1 MSYDKV
7 QFIYNAFQKMGAAIS
22 TKLNI
27 TGLNDTPTG
36 YQGHSGEY
44 LVVND
49 NESGIHFTGIEKI
62 ATDLTDYGFGGGGG
76 SSTIP
81 SYTDLPDATENDGKI
96 VASGCELYHSC
107 DGEWTKIIKQDTI
120 TTLPPGESETLPGCI
135 TTVNDKANYIIYRD
149 EVITE
154 NASNTFSLSLQGLSS
169 PQLHEAC
176 LFTEFQ
182 GVPDDSIKLN
192 FVESDYQ
199 WAIASDSLLHP
210 QVHYDSPT
218 AAQVFNLNNSDPYDQ
233 SNPQS
238 MPLRDE
244 YVNYPSQVSDMHFSE
259 DGLRAIG
266 FGYQSLYVHEYLF
279 TEPYDLST
287 GSRSKF
293 KTINPSQG
301 NQYNSKLYGR
311 LGVVKTDDP
320 SVVYVYYIGGI
331 ERKTLDTPG
340 DLYSIT
346 TSNDWYARNAA
357 SNSQDSYF
365 GHYQRWYN
373 HNNRYDLLSM
383 NFANNGSTL
392 IVLFGKNFKNDTDDK
407 LSYLVSYDL
416 EIPYLLPGDMP
427 HGPTTSDQMVDEF
440 LPEPSAVVNL
450 DSFNSLKMR
459 DNRIFDNGKYILLQN
474 KDTPIKHTL
483 LEMGVPGD
491 LNTLFIKGEIRAHPT
506 LGYVDN
512 LLPKSETIVFPKN
525 NLDLFMFSP
534 DYTTL
539 VSSSLSSPRGQLDES
554 SCQFVEWKTS
564 EQSLISN
571 SSNPSNAEVTFNK
584 SLSITGV
591 FNCN

>member
-1 MSYDKV
+1 MSSAKQSLSGIEDLLFAVKDYV
-7 QFIYNAFQKMGAAIS
+7 P
-22 TKLNI
+22 
-27 TGLNDTPTG
+27 TGLFELKDTPTG
-36 YQGHSGEY
+36 YLGHSGDY

-49 NESGIHFTGIEKI
+49 SQDGVNFTGIEKI
-62 ATDLTDYGFGGGGG
+62 ASDLTDYGFGG
-76 SSTIP
+76 SSSDIP
-81 SYTDLPDATENDGKI
+81 KYTDLPDATENDGKI

-120 TTLPPGESETLPGCI
+120 TTLPPGESDGLPGC
-135 TTVNDKANYIIYRD
+135 VASLEDKTNYIIYKD

-192 FVESDYQ
+192 FAESDYQ
-199 WAIASDSLLHP
+199 WAIAPDSVLHP

-218 AAQVFNLNNSDPYDQ
+218 ATQVFTLNNSDPYNQ
-233 SNPQS
+233 FNPQS

-244 YVNYPSQVSDMHFSE
+244 FINYPSQISDMHFSE

-279 TEPYDLST
+279 TQPYDLST
-287 GSRSKF
+287 GTRSKF
-293 KTINPSQG
+293 KQITSQSS
-301 NQYNSKLYGR
+301 NQYFSNLAGR
-311 LGVVKTDDP
+311 LGAVKTDDP
-320 SVVYVYYIGGI
+320 SVVYVYYSGGI

-340 DLYSIT
+340 DLYSINPN
-346 TSNDWYARNAA
+346 NDWYARNAA
-357 SNSQDSYF
+357 GNSQDSYF
-365 GHYQRWYN
+365 GYYQRWYD
-373 HNNRYDLLSM
+373 HNNRYDLASM
-383 NFANNGSTL
+383 DFTNDGSTL
-392 IVLFGKNFKNDTDDK
+392 IVLFKKNYKNNTDDK

-416 EIPYLLPGDMP
+416 ETPYLLPGNMP
-427 HGPTTSDQMVDEF
+427 HSPTTPNQVVDEF
-440 LPEPSAVVNL
+440 LPEPSAVVDL
-450 DSFNSLKMR
+450 DSFGSLKTIG
-459 DNRIFDNGKYILLQN
+459 NRIFGNGKYILLQN
-474 KDTPIKHTL
+474 KTNPIKHTL

-491 LNTLFIKGEIRAHPT
+491 LNTLFTKGEIQANPA

-512 LLPKSETIVFPKN
+512 LFSSQTTVFPKN
-525 NLDLFMFSP
+525 NLDLFMFSST
-534 DYTTL
+534 DYNTL

-554 SCQFVEWKTS
+554 SCQFVGWKTS

-571 SSNPSNAEVTFNK
+571 SSNPSNAQVTFNK
-584 SLSITGV
+584 DLSITGV